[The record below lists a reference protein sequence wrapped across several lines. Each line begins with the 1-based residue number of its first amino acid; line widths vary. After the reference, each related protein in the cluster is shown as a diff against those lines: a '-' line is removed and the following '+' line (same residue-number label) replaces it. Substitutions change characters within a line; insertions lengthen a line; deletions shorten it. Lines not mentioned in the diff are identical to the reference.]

1 VGRRPTRRLAL
12 IAALACTAG
21 CAHRMG
27 EQASSGALRGLKQAS
42 AGIAEEAAQ
51 TPPEQQLSRL
61 LAQRAVEGAVD
72 ALDTPEQRA
81 QIERI
86 VAGAVATATRAAVDS
101 ATSQLIGQLGAQGEG
116 PLGRSLASTGAQ
128 VSTAI
133 STALVQS
140 VVGGV
145 GAELSALTPDCG
157 GADRLTCIQ
166 GRLNAM
172 ARSTAAGF
180 TSGVKESIGWQLL
193 FLAFAGGTVAGA
205 LGSWLWSRGHSRS
218 RRRFQPA

>member
-1 VGRRPTRRLAL
+1 MGRRSTRRLAL

-27 EQASSGALRGLKQAS
+27 EQATSGALRGLKQAS
-42 AGIAEEAAQ
+42 AGIAQEAAQ
-51 TPPEQQLSRL
+51 TPPEQQVSRM
-61 LAQRAVEGAVD
+61 LAQRAMEGAIG

-81 QIERI
+81 QLDRI
-86 VAGAVATATRAAVDS
+86 VAAAVASATRTAVDS
-101 ATSQLIGQLGAQGEG
+101 ATSQLIAELGPHGEG

-133 STALVQS
+133 LQS

-145 GAELSALTPDCG
+145 GAELSALAPDCG

-172 ARSTAAGF
+172 ARSTGAEF
-180 TSGVKESIGWQLL
+180 TAGVKESLRWPVL
-193 FLAFAGGTVAGA
+193 FLAFVGGTVAGA
-205 LGSWLWSRGHSRS
+205 FGSWLWSRGHNRS